1 MGGNGHIIPNTPIA
15 VDLWSPTK
23 HPEAKIFFLSH
34 FHSDHIVGLTSSWS
48 FPIYT
53 SEITAKLLVGKLKIN
68 STLIRE
74 LELNKDHLIPLD
86 DEKKE
91 MLTVRLINANHCP
104 GSVMF
109 LFSGYFGNVLYTGD
123 FRYSSNLLEGIT
135 LPIIDILYLDNTY
148 CSSSCEFYSREYA
161 VQTLIQRLH
170 NCLKKSDRIMIGID
184 NLGKEEV
191 LLKIYEETE
200 CKIYVDDNLMKILE
214 ILEISHVA
222 TTNPKST
229 KLHAVPTVKINGTNL
244 MKWNKCEITCAILP
258 TARYTGLG
266 FIPFSSYSNI
276 HIIPYSNHSSFREL
290 KEFVKKVHPR
300 HIEPII
306 KKDAQGILGTDISS
320 RANMDVFTEFIRV
333 FAQKPITIPES
344 VRKFMSKVISSSE
357 QTERKLS
364 RKRSIDKQR
373 KGSESNST
381 QKSTK
386 RGLKSLHVEQEDGS
400 SGNVQEN
407 WELVCLT
414 ATEPPKIIVVDSLET
429 E

>member
-1 MGGNGHIIPNTPIA
+1 MGGNGHVIPNTPIA
-15 VDLWSPTK
+15 VDFWSPNK
-23 HPEAKIFFLSH
+23 HPQAKIFFLSH
-34 FHSDHIVGLTSSWS
+34 FHSDHIVGLTSSW
-48 FPIYT
+48 FLPIYT

-68 STLIRE
+68 SSLIHE
-74 LELNKDHLIPLD
+74 LELNKEHLIPLD
-86 DEKKE
+86 EESKE
-91 MLTVRLINANHCP
+91 MLTVTPINANHCP

-109 LFSGYFGNVLYTGD
+109 LFSGYFGNILYTGD
-123 FRYSSNLLEGIT
+123 FRYSTNLLDGIT

-161 VQTLIQRLH
+161 VQTLIQRLN
-170 NCLKKSDRIMIGID
+170 NCMKKSDRIMIGID

-200 CKIYVDDNLMKILE
+200 TKIYVDDNLMKILE
-214 ILEISHVA
+214 ILEISHIA

-229 KLHAVPTVKINGTNL
+229 KLHAVPTMKINGPNL
-244 MKWNKCEITCAILP
+244 LKWNKGEITCAILP

-290 KEFVKKVHPR
+290 KEFVKKVHPC
-300 HIEPII
+300 HIEPIV

-320 RANMDVFTEFIRV
+320 RANMDVFTEFVNV
-333 FAQKPITIPES
+333 FPQKPVSIPES
-344 VRKFMSKVISSSE
+344 VKKFMNKIINLAEHS
-357 QTERKLS
+357 ERKLS
-364 RKRSIDKQR
+364 RKRSIDKLK
-373 KGSESNST
+373 KGSECNSVPKT
-381 QKSTK
+381 SKK
-386 RGLKSLHVEQEDGS
+386 ILKNSHLNQENSS
-400 SGNVQEN
+400 SGNIQEK

-414 ATEPPKIIVVDSLET
+414 ASEPPNIIVVDPIED

>member
-306 KKDAQGILGTDISS
+306 KKDAQ
-320 RANMDVFTEFIRV
+320 
-333 FAQKPITIPES
+333 ES